1 VYGPLIL
8 RFSSCH
14 NTWFP
19 STTCCVSFLQIRL
32 ILSANSKSSNFNSFQ
47 SCSAE
52 RVVGDNKF
60 HVEYKFITGTRSK
73 GRAHWMSGVRN
84 GISISREG
92 GRSSGWAI
100 IHQQSL

>member
-32 ILSANSKSSNFNSFQ
+32 PKAHIRLSGFEGAAKFALGSETA
-47 SCSAE
+47 SA
-52 RVVGDNKF
+52 GN
-60 HVEYKFITGTRSK
+60 
-73 GRAHWMSGVRN
+73 
-84 GISISREG
+84 
-92 GRSSGWAI
+92 
-100 IHQQSL
+100 